1 MKRQHHGLSSSM
13 PRGILG
19 TSRRLPYGALA
30 IAAAFGLSSALA
42 WPGAAGA
49 MPARAESSAVAFSAE
64 SQPLIGSAVVTVP
77 DMSEVAGI
85 EITGLKSGTERLGG
99 SGPGPVAQV
108 AEHRAAMTATSSSG
122 VTVPPAPIAA
132 SQEIRPA
139 MLRTGLLLEH
149 PVATRQISSAFGW
162 RANPTGAGHQIHIGQ
177 DYPIACGSPV
187 RASETGRVI
196 VAGWAGHSGQRV
208 TIDHGSRVQT
218 GYSHNSLLLVS
229 VGEFVVQGQVIA
241 LSGTT
246 GNSTGCHVHFEVIV
260 NGQWQNPR
268 NYLPMAGGQRR
279 AVLAAGPF
287 AVDARSALRQQLVTG
302 ALGHTSGTSSIR
314 GSAGEERPTRAK
326 HYQAD
331 PVQPSADGNHKKA
344 KAAKPKTQ
352 PKKDHSKTSPS
363 PRTTQPAPQPSK
375 VLKPPKK
382 LEAERPKAQP
392 TPSPTQTPVPVEPSA
407 PTPSV
412 PTAVPIPSAPTAA
425 PTPSTGP
432 VGQPSVSASPT
443 ASPTESTMPS
453 ASPSA
458 VETPAPEK
466 PTKETESS
474 QTPPSAAPTLAPEP
488 SPDSDI
494 EPQQEKERGNPDTSD
509 HEEET
514 EPTAGTEKI
523 IGVAQPKIVDMQAE
537 KDQNAPPV
545 AKELAPAKP
554 AAPEK
559 KSAKKQVVEKPKP
572 AVADKLKAAVPAKKK
587 PLAPAKPKP
596 AVPAKPKPAAP
607 AKAAAPAAKKVAK
620 APAATVP
627 QPQPKPKLQP
637 KPKPKPPVAAP
648 AVQKAA
654 PAAAKPKPKATVPAP
669 AEAAA
674 PAKAPQP
681 PAGTAPA
688 ASEAK
693 P

>member
-1 MKRQHHGLSSSM
+1 M

-19 TSRRLPYGALA
+19 TRRRLPDGALA
-30 IAAAFGLSSALA
+30 IAAAFVLSSALA

-49 MPARAESSAVAFSAE
+49 MPAMAESSAVAFSAE
-64 SQPLIGSAVVTVP
+64 SQPLIGSDVVTVP

-99 SGPGPVAQV
+99 SEPGPVAQV

-149 PVATRQISSAFGW
+149 SVATRQISSAFGW
-162 RANPTGAGHQIHIGQ
+162 RTNPTGAGHQIHIGQ

-208 TIDHGSRVQT
+208 TIGHGNRVQT

-260 NGQWQNPR
+260 NGQWQNPS

-287 AVDARSALRQQLVTG
+287 AVDAGSALRQQLVAG
-302 ALGHTSGTSSIR
+302 AFGHSSGPSSNR

-331 PVQPSADGNHKKA
+331 PVKPSADGNHKKA

-375 VLKPPKK
+375 VPKPPKK

-432 VGQPSVSASPT
+432 VEQPSVSASPT

-488 SPDSDI
+488 SPDSGI
-494 EPQQEKERGNPDTSD
+494 EPQQEKETGNPDTSD

-537 KDQNAPPV
+537 KDQKAPPV
-545 AKELAPAKP
+545 AKELARAKP

-572 AVADKLKAAVPAKKK
+572 AVADKPKAAVPAKKK

-596 AVPAKPKPAAP
+596 AVP

-674 PAKAPQP
+674 PAKVPQP

>member
-1 MKRQHHGLSSSM
+1 M
-13 PRGILG
+13 PRGVLG
-19 TSRRLPYGALA
+19 ISRRWPYGALA

-49 MPARAESSAVAFSAE
+49 MPARAESSTVAFSAQ
-64 SQPLIGSAVVTVP
+64 SQPPLGSDVVTVP

-85 EITGLKSGTERLGG
+85 EITGLKSGNEKVGEFE
-99 SGPGPVAQV
+99 PGPVAQV
-108 AEHRAAMTATSSSG
+108 AQVAERRASMTATSSSG

-132 SQEIRPA
+132 SQEIRTA

-187 RASETGRVI
+187 RASESGRVI

-208 TIDHGSRVQT
+208 TIGHGHRVQT

-260 NGQWQNPR
+260 NGQWQNPS

-287 AVDARSALRQQLVTG
+287 AVDAGSALRQQSVAG
-302 ALGHTSGTSSIR
+302 AFGHSSGTSGNR
-314 GSAGEERPTRAK
+314 GSAGEERPTRVK

-331 PVQPSADGNHKKA
+331 PVQPSAEGNQKKA
-344 KAAKPKTQ
+344 KIAKPRNQ
-352 PKKDHSKTSPS
+352 PKKDHSKASPS
-363 PRTTQPAPQPSK
+363 PRTTQAAPQPSK
-375 VLKPPKK
+375 APKPPKK
-382 LEAERPKAQP
+382 LGTERPKAQP
-392 TPSPTQTPVPVEPSA
+392 TPSPTQTPVPAEPSA
-407 PTPSV
+407 S
-412 PTAVPIPSAPTAA
+412 TAAPIPSAPTAA

-432 VGQPSVSASPT
+432 VEQPSASASPTATPTESTIPSASPT
-443 ASPTESTMPS
+443 ASESPGPENPTEE
-453 ASPSA
+453 
-458 VETPAPEK
+458 V
-466 PTKETESS
+466 ESS
-474 QTPPSAAPTLAPEP
+474 QPPPLAEPTLAPEP
-488 SPDSDI
+488 SPDSGI
-494 EPQQEKERGNPDTSD
+494 EPQQEKDTGNPDTSD

-537 KDQNAPPV
+537 KHQKAPPV

-559 KSAKKQVVEKPKP
+559 KSAKKPAAEKPKP
-572 AVADKLKAAVPAKKK
+572 AVADKPKAAVPAKKK
-587 PLAPAKPKP
+587 APAP
-596 AVPAKPKPAAP
+596 VAA
-607 AKAAAPAAKKVAK
+607 
-620 APAATVP
+620 VP

-637 KPKPKPPVAAP
+637 KSKPMPKPPVAAP

-654 PAAAKPKPKATVPAP
+654 PAAAKPNPKAAVPAP

-674 PAKAPQP
+674 PAKVPKP

-688 ASEAK
+688 AHEAK

>member
-1 MKRQHHGLSSSM
+1 M
-13 PRGILG
+13 PRGVLG

-49 MPARAESSAVAFSAE
+49 MPARAESSTVAFSAE
-64 SQPLIGSAVVTVP
+64 SRPLLGRDVVTVP
-77 DMSEVAGI
+77 DMPEVAGI
-85 EITGLKSGTERLGG
+85 EITGLKSGTERLSG
-99 SGPGPVAQV
+99 SEPGPVAQV
-108 AEHRAAMTATSSSG
+108 AERRASMTATSSSG

-132 SQEIRPA
+132 SQEIRTA

-208 TIDHGSRVQT
+208 TIDHGNRVQT

-260 NGQWQNPR
+260 NGQWQNPS

-279 AVLAAGPF
+279 AVLATGPF
-287 AVDARSALRQQLVTG
+287 AVDAGSALRQQSVAG
-302 ALGHTSGTSSIR
+302 AFGHSSGTSSNR
-314 GSAGEERPTRAK
+314 GSAGEERPTRVK

-331 PVQPSADGNHKKA
+331 PVQPSAEGNQKKA
-344 KAAKPKTQ
+344 KMAKPRNQ
-352 PKKDHSKTSPS
+352 PKKDHSKASPS
-363 PRTTQPAPQPSK
+363 PRTTQAAPQSNKAP
-375 VLKPPKK
+375 KPPKK
-382 LEAERPKAQP
+382 LGTERPKAQP
-392 TPSPTQTPVPVEPSA
+392 TQTPVPAEPSA
-407 PTPSV
+407 S
-412 PTAVPIPSAPTAA
+412 TAA

-432 VGQPSVSASPT
+432 VEQPSASASPT

-458 VETPAPEK
+458 SESPAPEN
-466 PTKETESS
+466 PTEEVEST
-474 QTPPSAAPTLAPEP
+474 QPPPLAEPTLAPEP
-488 SPDSDI
+488 SPDSGI
-494 EPQQEKERGNPDTSD
+494 EPQQEKETGNPDTSD

-537 KDQNAPPV
+537 KRQKAPPV

-559 KSAKKQVVEKPKP
+559 KSAKKP
-572 AVADKLKAAVPAKKK
+572 AAE
-587 PLAPAKPKP
+587 
-596 AVPAKPKPAAP
+596 KPKPAAP

-620 APAATVP
+620 APVAAVP

-637 KPKPKPPVAAP
+637 KPKPKPMPKPPVAAP

-654 PAAAKPKPKATVPAP
+654 PTAAKPNPKGAVPAP

-674 PAKAPQP
+674 PAKVPKP
-681 PAGTAPA
+681 SAGTAPA
-688 ASEAK
+688 AREAK

>member
-1 MKRQHHGLSSSM
+1 
-13 PRGILG
+13 
-19 TSRRLPYGALA
+19 
-30 IAAAFGLSSALA
+30 
-42 WPGAAGA
+42 
-49 MPARAESSAVAFSAE
+49 MPARVESSTVAFSAE
-64 SQPLIGSAVVTVP
+64 SRPLLGRDVVNVP
-77 DMSEVAGI
+77 DMPEVAGI
-85 EITGLKSGTERLGG
+85 GITGLKSGTERLGG
-99 SGPGPVAQV
+99 SEPGPVAQV
-108 AEHRAAMTATSSSG
+108 AEHRAAMTATSSTG
-122 VTVPPAPIAA
+122 ITVPPAPIAA

-208 TIDHGSRVQT
+208 TIDHGNRVQT

-229 VGEFVVQGQVIA
+229 VGEFVLQGQVIA

-260 NGQWQNPR
+260 NGQWQNPS

-287 AVDARSALRQQLVTG
+287 AVDAGSALRQQSVAG
-302 ALGHTSGTSSIR
+302 AFGHSSGTSSNR

-331 PVQPSADGNHKKA
+331 PVQPSADGNQKEA

-375 VLKPPKK
+375 APKPPKK
-382 LEAERPKAQP
+382 LETERPKAQP
-392 TPSPTQTPVPVEPSA
+392 TPSPTLTPVPAE
-407 PTPSV
+407 
-412 PTAVPIPSAPTAA
+412 PSAPTAA

-432 VGQPSVSASPT
+432 VEQPSASASPT
-443 ASPTESTMPS
+443 
-453 ASPSA
+453 A
-458 VETPAPEK
+458 VETPAPEN

-474 QTPPSAAPTLAPEP
+474 QAPPTAEPTLAPEP
-488 SPDSDI
+488 SPDSGI
-494 EPQQEKERGNPDTSD
+494 EPQQEKETGNPDTSD
-509 HEEET
+509 HEEQT

-537 KDQNAPPV
+537 KDQKAPSK

-559 KSAKKQVVEKPKP
+559 KGAKKSAADKPKP
-572 AVADKLKAAVPAKKK
+572 AVADKPKAAVPAKKK
-587 PLAPAKPKP
+587 APAPAKPKP
-596 AVPAKPKPAAP
+596 AVPAKPKAPVAKLKPAPAA
-607 AKAAAPAAKKVAK
+607 AAAPAAKKVAK

-627 QPQPKPKLQP
+627 QPQPKPKPKLQ
-637 KPKPKPPVAAP
+637 PKPKPPVAAP

-654 PAAAKPKPKATVPAP
+654 PAAAKPKPKAAVPAP

-674 PAKAPQP
+674 PAKVPKP

>member
-1 MKRQHHGLSSSM
+1 M
-13 PRGILG
+13 PRGVLG

-49 MPARAESSAVAFSAE
+49 MPARAESSTVAFSAE
-64 SQPLIGSAVVTVP
+64 SQPLLGSDVVTVP

-99 SGPGPVAQV
+99 SESGPVAQV

-149 PVATRQISSAFGW
+149 PVATLQISSAFGW

-208 TIDHGSRVQT
+208 TIDHGNRVQT

-260 NGQWQNPR
+260 NGQWQNPS

-287 AVDARSALRQQLVTG
+287 AVDAGSALRQQSV
-302 ALGHTSGTSSIR
+302 AAAFGHSSGTSSNR
-314 GSAGEERPTRAK
+314 SSADQERPTRVK

-331 PVQPSADGNHKKA
+331 PVQPSADGNQKEA

-363 PRTTQPAPQPSK
+363 PRTTQAAPQPSK
-375 VLKPPKK
+375 APKPPKK
-382 LEAERPKAQP
+382 LETERPKAQP
-392 TPSPTQTPVPVEPSA
+392 TPSPTQTPVPAEPS
-407 PTPSV
+407 
-412 PTAVPIPSAPTAA
+412 A

-432 VGQPSVSASPT
+432 VEQPSASASPT

-453 ASPSA
+453 ASPTA
-458 VETPAPEK
+458 VETPAPEN
-466 PTKETESS
+466 PTEEVESS
-474 QTPPSAAPTLAPEP
+474 QTPPTAEPTLAPEP
-488 SPDSDI
+488 SPDSGI
-494 EPQQEKERGNPDTSD
+494 EPQQEKETGNPDTSD

-537 KDQNAPPV
+537 KDQKAPSK

-559 KSAKKQVVEKPKP
+559 KSAKKPAADKPKP
-572 AVADKLKAAVPAKKK
+572 AVAGKPKAAVPAKKK
-587 PLAPAKPKP
+587 APAPAKPKP
-596 AVPAKPKPAAP
+596 AVPAKPKAPVAKPKPAAP
-607 AKAAAPAAKKVAK
+607 AAAAAPAAKKVAK
-620 APAATVP
+620 EPAATVP
-627 QPQPKPKLQP
+627 QPQPKPKPKLQP

-654 PAAAKPKPKATVPAP
+654 PSAAKPKPKAAVPAP

-674 PAKAPQP
+674 PAKVPQP

>member
-1 MKRQHHGLSSSM
+1 M
-13 PRGILG
+13 PRGVLG

-49 MPARAESSAVAFSAE
+49 MPARAESSAEAFSAE
-64 SQPLIGSAVVTVP
+64 SQPLLGSDVVTVP

-99 SGPGPVAQV
+99 SEHGPVAQV
-108 AEHRAAMTATSSSG
+108 AEHRAAMTATSSTG
-122 VTVPPAPIAA
+122 ITVPPAPIAA

-208 TIDHGSRVQT
+208 TIDHGNRVQT

-260 NGQWQNPR
+260 NGQWQNPS

-287 AVDARSALRQQLVTG
+287 AVDAGSALRQQSVAG
-302 ALGHTSGTSSIR
+302 AFGHSSGTSSNR
-314 GSAGEERPTRAK
+314 SSADQERPTRVK
-326 HYQAD
+326 HHQAD
-331 PVQPSADGNHKKA
+331 PVQPSADGNQKEA

-363 PRTTQPAPQPSK
+363 PRTTQAAPQPSK
-375 VLKPPKK
+375 APKPPKK
-382 LEAERPKAQP
+382 LETERPKAQP
-392 TPSPTQTPVPVEPSA
+392 TPSPTQTPVPAEPSA
-407 PTPSV
+407 PTPSA
-412 PTAVPIPSAPTAA
+412 PTAAPTPSAPTAA

-432 VGQPSVSASPT
+432 VEQPSASASPT
-443 ASPTESTMPS
+443 
-453 ASPSA
+453 A
-458 VETPAPEK
+458 VETPAPEN
-466 PTKETESS
+466 PTEEMESS
-474 QTPPSAAPTLAPEP
+474 QAPPTAEPTLAPEP
-488 SPDSDI
+488 SPDSGI
-494 EPQQEKERGNPDTSD
+494 EPQQEKETRNPDTSD

-514 EPTAGTEKI
+514 EPTARTEKI
-523 IGVAQPKIVDMQAE
+523 IGVAQPKNVDMQAE
-537 KDQNAPPV
+537 KDQKAPSK

-559 KSAKKQVVEKPKP
+559 KSAKKPAADKPKP
-572 AVADKLKAAVPAKKK
+572 AVADKPKAAVPAKKK
-587 PLAPAKPKP
+587 APVPAKPKP
-596 AVPAKPKPAAP
+596 AVQAKPKAPVAKPKPAAP
-607 AKAAAPAAKKVAK
+607 AAAAAPAAKKVAK

-627 QPQPKPKLQP
+627 QPQPKPKPKLQL
-637 KPKPKPPVAAP
+637 KPKPPVAAP
-648 AVQKAA
+648 ALEKAA
-654 PAAAKPKPKATVPAP
+654 PAAAKPNPKAAVPAP

-674 PAKAPQP
+674 PAKVPVP

>member
-1 MKRQHHGLSSSM
+1 MKRQHHGLSTSM
-13 PRGILG
+13 PRGVLG

-42 WPGAAGA
+42 WLGAAGA

-64 SQPLIGSAVVTVP
+64 SQPLLGSDVVTVP

-85 EITGLKSGTERLGG
+85 EITGLKSGTERLGR
-99 SGPGPVAQV
+99 SEPGPVAQV
-108 AEHRAAMTATSSSG
+108 AEHRAAMTATSSTG
-122 VTVPPAPIAA
+122 ITVPPAPIAA

-196 VAGWAGHSGQRV
+196 VASWAGHSGQRV
-208 TIDHGSRVQT
+208 TIDHGNRVQT

-260 NGQWQNPR
+260 NGQWQNPS

-287 AVDARSALRQQLVTG
+287 AVDAGSALRQQSVAG
-302 ALGHTSGTSSIR
+302 AFGHSSGTSSNR
-314 GSAGEERPTRAK
+314 SSADQERPTLVK

-331 PVQPSADGNHKKA
+331 PVQPSADGNQKEA

-352 PKKDHSKTSPS
+352 PKRDHSKTSPS
-363 PRTTQPAPQPSK
+363 PRTTQAAPQPSK
-375 VLKPPKK
+375 APKPPKK
-382 LEAERPKAQP
+382 LETERPKAQP
-392 TPSPTQTPVPVEPSA
+392 TPSPTQTPVPAAPSA
-407 PTPSV
+407 PT
-412 PTAVPIPSAPTAA
+412 PSAPTAA

-432 VGQPSVSASPT
+432 VEQPSASASPT

-458 VETPAPEK
+458 SESPAPEN
-466 PTKETESS
+466 PTEEVESFKA
-474 QTPPSAAPTLAPEP
+474 PPSAEPTLAPEP
-488 SPDSDI
+488 SPDSGI
-494 EPQQEKERGNPDTSD
+494 EPQQEKETGNPDISD

-514 EPTAGTEKI
+514 EPTTGTEKI

-537 KDQNAPPV
+537 KDRKAPPV
-545 AKELAPAKP
+545 AKELEPARP

-559 KSAKKQVVEKPKP
+559 KSAKNPAAEKPKP
-572 AVADKLKAAVPAKKK
+572 AVADKPKAAVPAKKK
-587 PLAPAKPKP
+587 APAPAKPKP

-607 AKAAAPAAKKVAK
+607 AAAAAPAAKKVAK
-620 APAATVP
+620 EPAATVP
-627 QPQPKPKLQP
+627 QPQPKPKPKLQP

-654 PAAAKPKPKATVPAP
+654 PAAAKPKPKAAVPAP

-674 PAKAPQP
+674 PAKVPVP

>member
-1 MKRQHHGLSSSM
+1 M

-19 TSRRLPYGALA
+19 TRRRLPDGALA
-30 IAAAFGLSSALA
+30 IAAAFVLSSALA

-49 MPARAESSAVAFSAE
+49 MPAMAESSAVAFSAE
-64 SQPLIGSAVVTVP
+64 SQPLIGSDVVTVP

-99 SGPGPVAQV
+99 SEPGPVAQV

-149 PVATRQISSAFGW
+149 SVATRQISSAFGW
-162 RANPTGAGHQIHIGQ
+162 RTNPTGAGHQIHIGQ

-208 TIDHGSRVQT
+208 TIDHGNRVQT

-260 NGQWQNPR
+260 NGQWQNPS

-287 AVDARSALRQQLVTG
+287 AVDAGSALRQQLVAG
-302 ALGHTSGTSSIR
+302 AFGHSSGPSSNR

-331 PVQPSADGNHKKA
+331 PVKPSADGNHKKA

-375 VLKPPKK
+375 VPKPPKK

-392 TPSPTQTPVPVEPSA
+392 TPSPTQTPVPAEPSV

-432 VGQPSVSASPT
+432 VEQPSVSASPT

-488 SPDSDI
+488 SPDSGI
-494 EPQQEKERGNPDTSD
+494 EPQQEKETGNPDTSD

-523 IGVAQPKIVDMQAE
+523 IGVAQPKIVDMQAK
-537 KDQNAPPV
+537 KDQKAPPV
-545 AKELAPAKP
+545 AKELAPDKP
-554 AAPEK
+554 TAPEK
-559 KSAKKQVVEKPKP
+559 KSAKKPVVEKPKP
-572 AVADKLKAAVPAKKK
+572 AVADKPKAAVPAKKK

-596 AVPAKPKPAAP
+596 AFPAKPKPAAP
-607 AKAAAPAAKKVAK
+607 SKAAAPAAKKVAK
-620 APAATVP
+620 APDATVP
-627 QPQPKPKLQP
+627 QPQ
-637 KPKPKPPVAAP
+637 PKPKPPVAAP

-654 PAAAKPKPKATVPAP
+654 PAAAKPKPKATVSAP

-674 PAKAPQP
+674 AAKVPQP
-681 PAGTAPA
+681 SAGTAPA

>member
-1 MKRQHHGLSSSM
+1 M
-13 PRGILG
+13 PRGVLG

-42 WPGAAGA
+42 WPGA
-49 MPARAESSAVAFSAE
+49 MPARAESSTAAFSAE
-64 SQPLIGSAVVTVP
+64 FQPLLGRDVVTVP

-85 EITGLKSGTERLGG
+85 ELTGLKSGTERLGEFE
-99 SGPGPVAQV
+99 PGPVAQVAQV
-108 AEHRAAMTATSSSG
+108 AEHRASMTATSSSG

-187 RASETGRVI
+187 RASGTGRVI

-208 TIDHGSRVQT
+208 TIGHWHRVQT

-260 NGQWQNPR
+260 NGQWQNPS

-287 AVDARSALRQQLVTG
+287 AVDAGSALRQQSVAG
-302 ALGHTSGTSSIR
+302 AFGHSSGTSSNH
-314 GSAGEERPTRAK
+314 GSADEVRPTRAK
-326 HYQAD
+326 HDHAD
-331 PVQPSADGNHKKA
+331 PVQPPADGNKEKA
-344 KAAKPKTQ
+344 VAAKPKSQ
-352 PKKDHSKTSPS
+352 PKKDHSKASPS
-363 PRTTQPAPQPSK
+363 PRTTQPAPKPSK
-375 VLKPPKK
+375 VPKPPKK

-392 TPSPTQTPVPVEPSA
+392 TPSPTQIPVPAEPSA

-412 PTAVPIPSAPTAA
+412 PTAVPIQSAPTAA

-432 VGQPSVSASPT
+432 VEQPSVSASPT
-443 ASPTESTMPS
+443 APPTESTMPS

-474 QTPPSAAPTLAPEP
+474 QTPPSAEPTLAPEP
-488 SPDSDI
+488 SPDSGI
-494 EPQQEKERGNPDTSD
+494 EPQQEKETGNPDTSD

-537 KDQNAPPV
+537 KDQKAPPV

-559 KSAKKQVVEKPKP
+559 KSAKKPAAEKTKP
-572 AVADKLKAAVPAKKK
+572 AVADKPKAAVPAKKK
-587 PLAPAKPKP
+587 APAPAKPKP
-596 AVPAKPKPAAP
+596 AVPAKPKPAV
-607 AKAAAPAAKKVAK
+607 AKPKPAAPVAS
-620 APAATVP
+620 VP

-637 KPKPKPPVAAP
+637 KPKPKPKLPVEAP

-654 PAAAKPKPKATVPAP
+654 PAPAKPKPKAAVPAP
-669 AEAAA
+669 AEAAV
-674 PAKAPQP
+674 PAKVPQP

>member
-13 PRGILG
+13 PRGVLG

-49 MPARAESSAVAFSAE
+49 MPARAESSTVAFSAE
-64 SQPLIGSAVVTVP
+64 SRPLLGRDVVTVP
-77 DMSEVAGI
+77 DMPEVAGI

-99 SGPGPVAQV
+99 SEPGPVAQV
-108 AEHRAAMTATSSSG
+108 AEHRAAMTATSSTG
-122 VTVPPAPIAA
+122 ITVPPAPIAA

-208 TIDHGSRVQT
+208 TVDHGKRVQT

-260 NGQWQNPR
+260 NGQWQNPS

-287 AVDARSALRQQLVTG
+287 AVDAGSALRQRSVAG
-302 ALGHTSGTSSIR
+302 AFGHSSGTSSNR
-314 GSAGEERPTRAK
+314 GSADQERPTRAK

-331 PVQPSADGNHKKA
+331 PVQPSADGNQKEA

-352 PKKDHSKTSPS
+352 PKKDHSKTSSS
-363 PRTTQPAPQPSK
+363 PRTTQAAPQPSK
-375 VLKPPKK
+375 APKPPKK
-382 LEAERPKAQP
+382 LETERPKAPP
-392 TPSPTQTPVPVEPSA
+392 TPSPTQTPGPAEPSA
-407 PTPSV
+407 PTPSA
-412 PTAVPIPSAPTAA
+412 PTAAPTPSAPTAA

-432 VGQPSVSASPT
+432 VEQPSASASPT
-443 ASPTESTMPS
+443 
-453 ASPSA
+453 A
-458 VETPAPEK
+458 VETPAPEN
-466 PTKETESS
+466 PTEEVESS
-474 QTPPSAAPTLAPEP
+474 QTPPTAEPTLAPEP
-488 SPDSDI
+488 SPDSGI
-494 EPQQEKERGNPDTSD
+494 EPQQEKETGNPDTSD

-514 EPTAGTEKI
+514 EPTTGTEKI

-537 KDQNAPPV
+537 KDQKAPLI

-559 KSAKKQVVEKPKP
+559 NSAKKPAADKPKP
-572 AVADKLKAAVPAKKK
+572 AVADKPKAAVPAKKNA
-587 PLAPAKPKP
+587 PAPAKPKP
-596 AVPAKPKPAAP
+596 AVPAKPKAPAAKPKQAAP
-607 AKAAAPAAKKVAK
+607 AAAAAPAAKKLAK

-627 QPQPKPKLQP
+627 QPQPKPKPKLQ
-637 KPKPKPPVAAP
+637 PKPKPPVAAP

-674 PAKAPQP
+674 PAKVPQP

>member
-1 MKRQHHGLSSSM
+1 
-13 PRGILG
+13 
-19 TSRRLPYGALA
+19 
-30 IAAAFGLSSALA
+30 
-42 WPGAAGA
+42 
-49 MPARAESSAVAFSAE
+49 MPARAESSTVAFSAE
-64 SQPLIGSAVVTVP
+64 SRPLLGSDVVTVP
-77 DMSEVAGI
+77 DMPEVAGI

-99 SGPGPVAQV
+99 SEPGPVAQV
-108 AEHRAAMTATSSSG
+108 AEHRAAMTATSSTG
-122 VTVPPAPIAA
+122 ITVPPAPIAA

-149 PVATRQISSAFGW
+149 PVASRQISSAFGW

-208 TIDHGSRVQT
+208 TIDHGNRVQT

-260 NGQWQNPR
+260 NGQWQNPS

-287 AVDARSALRQQLVTG
+287 AVDAGSALRQQSVAG
-302 ALGHTSGTSSIR
+302 AFGHSSGTSSNR

-331 PVQPSADGNHKKA
+331 PVQPSADGNQKEA

-363 PRTTQPAPQPSK
+363 PRTTQAAPQPSK
-375 VLKPPKK
+375 APKPPKK
-382 LEAERPKAQP
+382 LDAERSKAQP
-392 TPSPTQTPVPVEPSA
+392 TPSPT
-407 PTPSV
+407 
-412 PTAVPIPSAPTAA
+412 
-425 PTPSTGP
+425 PSTGP
-432 VGQPSVSASPT
+432 VEQPSASASST
-443 ASPTESTMPS
+443 ASPTGSTMPS

-458 VETPAPEK
+458 SESPAPEK

-474 QTPPSAAPTLAPEP
+474 KAPPSAAPTLAPEP
-488 SPDSDI
+488 SPDSGI
-494 EPQQEKERGNPDTSD
+494 EPQQEKETGNPDTSD

-537 KDQNAPPV
+537 KDQKAPSK

-559 KSAKKQVVEKPKP
+559 KSAKKPAADKPKP
-572 AVADKLKAAVPAKKK
+572 AVADKPKAAVPAKKK
-587 PLAPAKPKP
+587 APAPAKPKP

-620 APAATVP
+620 EPAAMV
-627 QPQPKPKLQP
+627 P

-674 PAKAPQP
+674 AAKVPQP

>member
-1 MKRQHHGLSSSM
+1 M
-13 PRGILG
+13 PRGVLG

-42 WPGAAGA
+42 WPGAADA
-49 MPARAESSAVAFSAE
+49 MPARAESSTVAFSAE
-64 SQPLIGSAVVTVP
+64 SRPLLGSDVVTVP
-77 DMSEVAGI
+77 DMSEVAGK
-85 EITGLKSGTERLGG
+85 EITGLKSGPERLGG
-99 SGPGPVAQV
+99 SEPGPLAQV
-108 AEHRAAMTATSSSG
+108 AEHRAAMTATSSTG
-122 VTVPPAPIAA
+122 ITVPPAPIAA

-177 DYPIACGSPV
+177 DYPIACGSSV

-208 TIDHGSRVQT
+208 TIDHGNQVQT

-260 NGQWQNPR
+260 NGQWQNPS

-287 AVDARSALRQQLVTG
+287 AVDAGSALRQQSVAG
-302 ALGHTSGTSSIR
+302 AFGHSSGTSSNR
-314 GSAGEERPTRAK
+314 SSADQERPTRVK

-331 PVQPSADGNHKKA
+331 HVQPSADGNQKEA

-363 PRTTQPAPQPSK
+363 PRTTQAAPQPSK
-375 VLKPPKK
+375 APKPPKK
-382 LEAERPKAQP
+382 LETERPKAQP
-392 TPSPTQTPVPVEPSA
+392 TPSPTQTPVPAEPSA
-407 PTPSV
+407 PTPSA
-412 PTAVPIPSAPTAA
+412 PTAAPTPSAPTAA

-432 VGQPSVSASPT
+432 VEQPSASASPT
-443 ASPTESTMPS
+443 A
-453 ASPSA
+453 
-458 VETPAPEK
+458 VQTPAPEN
-466 PTKETESS
+466 PTEEVESS
-474 QTPPSAAPTLAPEP
+474 LAPPTAEPTLAPEP
-488 SPDSDI
+488 SPDSGI
-494 EPQQEKERGNPDTSD
+494 EPQQEKVTGNPDTSD

-514 EPTAGTEKI
+514 EPTTGTEKI
-523 IGVAQPKIVDMQAE
+523 IGVAQPKTVDMQAE
-537 KDQNAPPV
+537 KEQKAPSK

-559 KSAKKQVVEKPKP
+559 KSAKKPAADKPKP
-572 AVADKLKAAVPAKKK
+572 AVADKPKAAVPAKKK
-587 PLAPAKPKP
+587 APAPAKPKP
-596 AVPAKPKPAAP
+596 AVPAKPKAPVAKPKPAAP
-607 AKAAAPAAKKVAK
+607 AAAAAPAAKKVAK

-627 QPQPKPKLQP
+627 KPQPKPKPKLQP

-654 PAAAKPKPKATVPAP
+654 PAPAKPKPKATVPAP

-674 PAKAPQP
+674 PAKVPQP
-681 PAGTAPA
+681 PAGTAPV

>member
-1 MKRQHHGLSSSM
+1 
-13 PRGILG
+13 
-19 TSRRLPYGALA
+19 
-30 IAAAFGLSSALA
+30 
-42 WPGAAGA
+42 
-49 MPARAESSAVAFSAE
+49 MPARAESSTVAVSAE
-64 SQPLIGSAVVTVP
+64 SQPLLGSDVVTVP

-99 SGPGPVAQV
+99 SEPGPVAQV
-108 AEHRAAMTATSSSG
+108 AEHRAAMTATSSTG
-122 VTVPPAPIAA
+122 ITVPPAPIAA

-177 DYPIACGSPV
+177 DYPIACGSSV

-208 TIDHGSRVQT
+208 TIDHGNRVQT

-260 NGQWQNPR
+260 NGQWQNPS

-287 AVDARSALRQQLVTG
+287 AVDAGSALRQQSVAG
-302 ALGHTSGTSSIR
+302 AFGHSSGTSSNR
-314 GSAGEERPTRAK
+314 SSADQERPTRVK

-331 PVQPSADGNHKKA
+331 PVQPSADGNHREA
-344 KAAKPKTQ
+344 EEAKPKTQ
-352 PKKDHSKTSPS
+352 PKKDHSKASPS
-363 PRTTQPAPQPSK
+363 PRITQLAPKPSK
-375 VLKPPKK
+375 APKPPKK
-382 LEAERPKAQP
+382 LDAERPKAQP
-392 TPSPTQTPVPVEPSA
+392 TPSPT
-407 PTPSV
+407 
-412 PTAVPIPSAPTAA
+412 
-425 PTPSTGP
+425 PSTGP
-432 VGQPSVSASPT
+432 VEQPSASASPT
-443 ASPTESTMPS
+443 ASPTGSTMPS

-458 VETPAPEK
+458 SESPAPEN
-466 PTKETESS
+466 PTEETESS
-474 QTPPSAAPTLAPEP
+474 KAPPSAEPTLAPEP
-488 SPDSDI
+488 SPDSGI
-494 EPQQEKERGNPDTSD
+494 EPQQEKETGNPDTSD

-514 EPTAGTEKI
+514 EPTTGTEKI

-537 KDQNAPPV
+537 KEQKAPPI

-559 KSAKKQVVEKPKP
+559 KSAKKPAAEKPKP
-572 AVADKLKAAVPAKKK
+572 AVADKPKAAVPTKKK
-587 PLAPAKPKP
+587 APS
-596 AVPAKPKPAAP
+596 PAKPKPAAP
-607 AKAAAPAAKKVAK
+607 AKPKAPVAKLKPAAPAAAAAPAAKKVAK
-620 APAATVP
+620 EPAATVP
-627 QPQPKPKLQP
+627 QPQPKPKPKLQ
-637 KPKPKPPVAAP
+637 PKPKPPVAAP

-669 AEAAA
+669 AEAAV
-674 PAKAPQP
+674 PAKVPQP

>member
-1 MKRQHHGLSSSM
+1 M
-13 PRGILG
+13 PRGVLG
-19 TSRRLPYGALA
+19 TSRQLPYGALA

-49 MPARAESSAVAFSAE
+49 MPARAESSTVAFSAE
-64 SQPLIGSAVVTVP
+64 SRPLLGSDVVTVP

-99 SGPGPVAQV
+99 SEHGPVAQV
-108 AEHRAAMTATSSSG
+108 AEHRAAMTATSSTG
-122 VTVPPAPIAA
+122 ITVPPAPIAA

-208 TIDHGSRVQT
+208 TIDHGNRVQT

-260 NGQWQNPR
+260 NGQWQNPS

-287 AVDARSALRQQLVTG
+287 AGDAGSALRQQSVAG
-302 ALGHTSGTSSIR
+302 AFGHSSGTSSNR
-314 GSAGEERPTRAK
+314 SSAGEERPTRAK

-331 PVQPSADGNHKKA
+331 PVKPSADGNQKEA

-363 PRTTQPAPQPSK
+363 PRTTQAAPQPSK
-375 VLKPPKK
+375 APKPPKK
-382 LEAERPKAQP
+382 LETERPKAQP
-392 TPSPTQTPVPVEPSA
+392 TPSPTQTPVPAEPSA
-407 PTPSV
+407 PTPSS
-412 PTAVPIPSAPTAA
+412 PTAAPTPSAPTAA

-432 VGQPSVSASPT
+432 VEQPSASASPT
-443 ASPTESTMPS
+443 
-453 ASPSA
+453 A
-458 VETPAPEK
+458 VETPAPEN
-466 PTKETESS
+466 PTEEVESS
-474 QTPPSAAPTLAPEP
+474 QAPPTAEPTLAPEP
-488 SPDSDI
+488 SPDSGI
-494 EPQQEKERGNPDTSD
+494 EPQQEKETGNPDTSD

-537 KDQNAPPV
+537 KEQKAPFK

-559 KSAKKQVVEKPKP
+559 KSAKKPTADKPKP
-572 AVADKLKAAVPAKKK
+572 AVADKPKAAVPAKKK
-587 PLAPAKPKP
+587 APSPAKPKP
-596 AVPAKPKPAAP
+596 AVPAKPKAPVAKLKPAAP
-607 AKAAAPAAKKVAK
+607 AKAAAPATKKVAK
-620 APAATVP
+620 APAAMAP
-627 QPQPKPKLQP
+627 QPKPKPKLQP
-637 KPKPKPPVAAP
+637 KPKPKPKLPVAAP

-654 PAAAKPKPKATVPAP
+654 AAAAKPKPKAAVPAP

-674 PAKAPQP
+674 PAKVPVP
-681 PAGTAPA
+681 PAGTSPA